1 MACLCTACSSPLPPA
16 IASHHRT
23 TPIIFWIIKYNPPY
37 FRWIS
42 KIQLVR
48 LPVFFLLFILFRSQ
62 AQIPVGEQELI
73 SRLNAGTTLP
83 QKLLSTRSVIFY
95 PYTMEMKELETI
107 QKGFQRAGI
116 DAVVYLQSDYL
127 AAGRDPSVALA
138 EYLNSREISN
148 LFILRKDNGF
158 SLYVVAYN
166 NMATLFEPGAAAWFR
181 QENKLEPLLQA
192 LFYAANSLQK
202 ENLLINDYPELA
214 MPLNIF
220 RGRRSDFF
228 AIDLKVDPLAV
239 PKFGDEQMDKELEE
253 IMKSYPFKYKLTE
266 PGLSEAQIRQDGSYY
281 VLRFVYARG
290 KAAQN
295 LLGYDMTKSQ
305 SAIVSVTY
313 PEITPHLK
321 SIGANS
327 PVFKFYF
334 KHIDSGNIFLG
345 TKWDADV
352 TWQQALINQL
362 RAFKAELRIN

>member
-1 MACLCTACSSPLPPA
+1 M
-16 IASHHRT
+16 
-23 TPIIFWIIKYNPPY
+23 
-37 FRWIS
+37 
-42 KIQLVR
+42 R
-48 LPVFFLLFILFRSQ
+48 LSVFFVLFIAFCAQ
-62 AQIPVGEQELI
+62 GQIPVGEYELL
-73 SRLNAGTTLP
+73 SRLNAGTVP
-83 QKLLSTRSVIFY
+83 PEKLLSTRSVVFY

-107 QKGFQRAGI
+107 QKNLQRAGI

-138 EYLNSREISN
+138 EYLNEREIGN
-148 LFILRKDNGF
+148 LLFFQKKDGY
-158 SLYVVAYN
+158 SLHIVAYN
-166 NMATLFEPGAAAWFR
+166 NMANLFDPAANAWSR
-181 QENKLEPLLQA
+181 KENKLDALLQA
-192 LFYAANSLQK
+192 LFRTANPLPK

-220 RGRRSDFF
+220 KGRRSDFF

-253 IMKSYPFKYKLTE
+253 IMKSYPFRYKLTE

-313 PEITPHLK
+313 PENAPHLK
-321 SIGANS
+321 NIGANT
-327 PVFKFYF
+327 PVYKFYF

-352 TWQQALINQL
+352 TWQQALINQI